1 MISLKKVLVPIDFS
15 ETSDI
20 ALRYGKALAGAFGS
34 SLHVIHVVQEP
45 YAQPWAVE
53 AYGFSMATLQEDWIK
68 EANAKLEGVLTA
80 DDRRALKATAT
91 TILGHPV
98 SEILRFA
105 TDERIDLVVMGT
117 HGRGPLGHMVM
128 GSVAERVVRHAPCPV
143 LTVHEAEREFVLPE
157 RAG

>member
-1 MISLKKVLVPIDFS
+1 MIDLKKVLVPVDFS
-15 ETSDI
+15 DSSDV
-20 ALRYGKALAGAFGS
+20 ALRYGRALASAFGA
-34 SLHVIHVVQEP
+34 SLHIIHVVQEP

-68 EANAKLEGVLTA
+68 EANAKLEGLLTVT
-80 DDRRALKATAT
+80 DKSTLKATAI

-105 TDERIDLVVMGT
+105 ADERIDLVVMGT

-128 GSVAERVVRHAPCPV
+128 GSVADRVVRHAPCPV
-143 LTVHEAEREFVLPE
+143 LTVHESEREFVIPD
-157 RAG
+157 RHK

>member
-15 ETSDI
+15 DTSDV
-20 ALRYGKALAGAFGS
+20 ALRYGKALAAAFGS
-34 SLHVIHVVQEP
+34 SLHVIHVVHEP

-53 AYGFSMATLQEDWIK
+53 AYGFSMASIQEDWIK

-80 DDRRALKATAT
+80 DDRRSLKATAI

-105 TDERIDLVVMGT
+105 TDERIELIVMGT

-143 LTVHEAEREFVLPE
+143 LTVHEAEREFVLPDK
-157 RAG
+157 R

>member
-1 MISLKKVLVPIDFS
+1 MISLKKVLVPVDFS
-15 ETSDI
+15 DTSDV
-20 ALRYGKALAGAFGS
+20 ALRYGKALAGAFGA

-68 EANAKLEGVLTA
+68 EANTKLEGVLTA

-105 TDERIDLVVMGT
+105 TDERIELIVMGT

-143 LTVHEAEREFVLPE
+143 LTVHEAEREFVIPD
-157 RAG
+157 RR

>member
-1 MISLKKVLVPIDFS
+1 MISLKKVLVPVDFS
-15 ETSDI
+15 DTSDV
-20 ALRYGKALAGAFGS
+20 ALRYGKALAGAFGA

-53 AYGFSMATLQEDWIK
+53 AYGFSMATLQQDWIK
-68 EANAKLEGVLTA
+68 EANTKLEGVLTA
-80 DDRRALKATAT
+80 DDRRALRATAT

-105 TDERIDLVVMGT
+105 TDERIELIVMGT

-143 LTVHEAEREFVLPE
+143 LTVHEAEREFVIPDK
-157 RAG
+157 R

>member
-1 MISLKKVLVPIDFS
+1 MISLKKVLVPVDFS
-15 ETSDI
+15 DTSDI

-53 AYGFSMATLQEDWIK
+53 AYGFSMASLQEDWIK
-68 EANAKLEGVLTA
+68 EANAKLEGVLTS
-80 DDRRALKATAT
+80 DDRRSLKATAI

-105 TDERIDLVVMGT
+105 TDERIELIVMGT

-143 LTVHEAEREFVLPE
+143 LTVHDAEREFVIPE
-157 RAG
+157 KGN

>member
-15 ETSDI
+15 DTSDI

-68 EANAKLEGVLTA
+68 EANAKLEGVLSA
-80 DDRRALKATAT
+80 DDRRTLKATAT

-98 SEILRFA
+98 AEILRFA

-143 LTVHEAEREFVLPE
+143 LTVHESEREFVIPE
-157 RAG
+157 REK